1 MDEVP
6 APSRQSPGAATEAP
20 RRSPRL
26 APQFSQLADVID
38 QLAGELRGEA
48 HVRGRIRLDTQ
59 FERDLGFDSLA
70 RAELLTRIEQTF
82 NTPLP
87 VETFASALTPADVL
101 RALQAMTAVT
111 ATTAAPNV
119 ATQATPA
126 EPHIVAV
133 APATP
138 QITPAKPALD
148 EPADALTLTAALA
161 WHAGRHPERTH
172 LIVLE
177 DGLTETP
184 LTYGELDRRARDM
197 AGGLRAL
204 GVDPGDTVALMLATG
219 CDYFVSFMAVLMCGA
234 IPVPVYPPASL
245 AQIEEHVQRHA
256 AILVNAQVKVLIAFE
271 EVATVARL
279 LRIRVATL
287 QHVVTPAQIVPRPF
301 EAPAAA
307 SPDDIALLQYTSG
320 STGDPKG
327 VVLTHAN
334 LLANLRAMG
343 TRMRVDADDVLVSW
357 LPLYHDM
364 GLIGAWMAPLYYGLP
379 FIVTSPLTFLA
390 RPQRWLAMIA
400 RYRGT
405 ITAAPNFAY
414 ERCAHQLPER
424 DLEGLDLSSLRYAFC
439 GAEPVSPATMRAFA
453 ERLAPFGLRE
463 TTITPVYG
471 LAENTL
477 GLTFPQPGRGL
488 SVDRIEREPL
498 NARGIAVPSRFADAN
513 ALELVSCGTVL
524 DGTALRIV
532 GDDGLELPERRVG
545 RIEFRGTSATRGY
558 YRNPAQ
564 TARLIRDGWLDTGDL
579 GYLAHAELFITGRVK
594 DMIIRGGRHFFPYE
608 LEDAIGRLP
617 GVVPGG
623 VAVCGSTDTH
633 SGTERVVIVVETA
646 APSPADTATGT
657 DHAAL
662 QARINAAAIALYGAP
677 PEEIGFVAPHS
688 ILKTPGGKIRHAAT
702 LECYERHGKR
712 LPEHRVWRQL
722 ADIAAASLAPLWRR
736 AVQRVARTGRGLYC
750 WIAFALLAPPV
761 WFAIAFS
768 RNVPRNWRIASGAC
782 RLYLRVAG
790 LDVSVKVNAE
800 VSADVNIKGKPETE
814 LHAGGAKT
822 TAVRPILAANHA
834 SYLDAV
840 VLLAVLPAVLPPP
853 VNFVAKREFAT
864 RPFAGRLLRALGT
877 CFVERT
883 DYRRSLEDEAKLVE
897 SATAPG
903 HDALLFFPEGTFTRA
918 AGLREF
924 HLGAFRAACLAQ
936 RPVVPVALNGMRAA
950 MRDGEWIPR
959 AGSVTVTVM
968 PPIWPE
974 GRDFAAM
981 TQLRDSTRAAILL
994 HCGEPALAVGAPQ
1007 TPPAV

>member
-1 MDEVP
+1 MNEVP
-6 APSRQSPGAATEAP
+6 AQSRHARGAASE
-20 RRSPRL
+20 
-26 APQFSQLADVID
+26 APQFAQLSEVID

-101 RALQAMTAVT
+101 RALEAVAAAAAT
-111 ATTAAPNV
+111 ATAPAA
-119 ATQATPA
+119 ATPA
-126 EPHIVAV
+126 TAAEPPVAASPA
-133 APATP
+133 APPQTTP
-138 QITPAKPALD
+138 VTPTLE

-177 DGLTETP
+177 DGVTEIP
-184 LTYGELDRRARDM
+184 LTYGELDRRARDT

-219 CDYFVSFMAVLMCGA
+219 CDYFVSFMAVLLCGA
-234 IPVPVYPPASL
+234 VPVPVYPPASL
-245 AQIEEHVQRHA
+245 AQIEEHLQRHA
-256 AILVNAQVKVLIAFE
+256 AILANAEVKVLIAFE

-287 QHVVTPAQIVPRPF
+287 QHVVTPAQIAPQPF

-343 TRMRVDADDVLVSW
+343 TRMHVDANDVLVSW

-414 ERCAHQLPER
+414 ERCAHQLLDR

-439 GAEPVSPATMRAFA
+439 GAEPVSPATMRAFVR
-453 ERLAPFGLRE
+453 RLAPFGLRE
-463 TTITPVYG
+463 TSVTPVYG

-488 SVDRIEREPL
+488 VVDRIAREPL
-498 NARGIAVPSRFADAN
+498 NAEGKAVPFTSTGPTAGPNDAPNDDPN

-524 DGTALRIV
+524 DGTELRIV

-558 YRNPAQ
+558 YRNPTQ

-623 VAVCGSTDTH
+623 VAVCGSTDAR

-646 APSPADTATGT
+646 ETAPTGAATHA
-657 DHAAL
+657 DHATL
-662 QARINAAAIALYGAP
+662 QAQINAAAIALYGAP

-702 LECYERHGKR
+702 LERYERHGKR

-722 ADIAAASLAPLWRR
+722 ADIAAASLAPLWHRLIR
-736 AVQRVARTGRGLYC
+736 HGKRIARGLYC
-750 WIAFALLAPPV
+750 WSAFALLAPPV

-768 RNVPRNWRIASGAC
+768 RNVPRNWHIVSGAC
-782 RLYLRVAG
+782 RLFLRIVG
-790 LDVSVKVNAE
+790 LDVRVE
-800 VSADVNIKGKPETE
+800 VE
-814 LHAGGAKT
+814 AGASGEVVASG
-822 TAVRPILAANHA
+822 PILAANHA

-840 VLLAVLPAVLPPP
+840 VLLAVLPAVLRRPAS
-853 VNFVAKREFAT
+853 FVAKREFAT

-877 CFVERT
+877 RFVERA
-883 DYRRSLEDEAKLVE
+883 DYQRSVEDEAKLVE
-897 SATAPG
+897 GAIAHG
-903 HDALLFFPEGTFTRA
+903 HDVLLFFPEGTFTRA

-924 HLGAFRAACLAQ
+924 HLGAFRAACLAH
-936 RPVVPVALNGMRAA
+936 RPVMPVALNGMRAA
-950 MRDGEWIPR
+950 MRDGEWIVHR
-959 AGSVTVTVM
+959 GSVTVTVM
-968 PPIWPE
+968 PPLWPE
-974 GRDFAAM
+974 GGDFAAM
-981 TQLRDSTRAAILL
+981 TRLRDRTRAAILL
-994 HCGEPALAVGAPQ
+994 HCGEPALATGAP
-1007 TPPAV
+1007 PPPSTV